1 MGRVRF
7 MVRIHCGS
15 IFSLGYFSLF
25 RIHYMFYHMP
35 EQRKKMPNC
44 AKGGIEP
51 QQLYAAVQLQHLIIH
66 KSSVKLPPFTT
77 SLLFGL
83 YPILSVQWL
92 PGMAAHS

>member
-1 MGRVRF
+1 
-7 MVRIHCGS
+7 
-15 IFSLGYFSLF
+15 
-25 RIHYMFYHMP
+25 MFYHMP

-92 PGMAAHS
+92 PGMAAHSLVAQNLPAMGVEFYLGV